1 MRAATDA
8 TAMIDFLA
16 IALSLPNALLN
27 LGKPDSFLRN
37 ESSRSGLN
45 LGSVAVLR
53 RVVVGALVAAMNR
66 ETGSVRCSFSAES
79 YTCYAR
85 LSGADHLVA
94 RAPPI
99 PGRFAALWNRHGA
112 EWGS

>member
-1 MRAATDA
+1 MRAATDT

-16 IALSLPNALLN
+16 IAFSLPNALLN

-45 LGSVAVLR
+45 LGSLAVLR

-66 ETGSVRCSFSAES
+66 ETRMMVIGLGALLVFGGVLYMVRAVIWRGS
-79 YTCYAR
+79 
-85 LSGADHLVA
+85 LSGSRPPPP
-94 RAPPI
+94 RAV
-99 PGRFAALWNRHGA
+99 
-112 EWGS
+112 WGTLDTA

>member
-16 IALSLPNALLN
+16 IAFSLPNALLN

-37 ESSRSGLN
+37 ESSRSGFN

-66 ETGSVRCSFSAES
+66 RRE
-79 YTCYAR
+79 
-85 LSGADHLVA
+85 
-94 RAPPI
+94 
-99 PGRFAALWNRHGA
+99 
-112 EWGS
+112 